1 MKAKLIA
8 IILFFSALLSAAPLY
23 GQISVTF
30 KDVPLMEALSTLENK
45 SEYSFFYSNMLPDK
59 DARVSID
66 AKDKSIEFILDNIFS
81 NLSISYEINGHQI
94 VLSEDKKE
102 DKNTS
107 YKASGVVVDSAGEP
121 VIGAGVV
128 IEGSTSGTIT
138 DVDGRWELVVPSTT
152 TKIVISSLGYKEQIV
167 AAGSASAR
175 TVTLQEDSQM
185 LQETVVVGYGVQKKV
200 NLTGAVAMVNSEEM
214 NARPISSVASGL
226 QGLLP
231 GVTVVNSSSQ
241 PGQANT
247 TIRVRGVGTIG
258 NSNPLILIDGIE
270 GDISSINPEDIESV
284 SVLKDAASSAIYGAR
299 AANGVLLVTTKKLAA
314 GKDAVTKINFS
325 AYAGIQTPTRLPEMC
340 DAIEFMTLDNEAR
353 KNVDTADAWLPED
366 FDKVRNNTDPNYF
379 GNTDWIGQVLKKVAP
394 QQNYSLSLNGTL
406 GNSGYMLS
414 YRYFDQS
421 GLTVGNSTGETRH
434 NLRFKINTKLIDRVT
449 LSSNLSYT
457 TTKVISPVSSLT
469 SGGGAIYTAMRI
481 APNVPVRYTDG
492 TWAYGGGNTNPV
504 AILRDGGRAKTDAD
518 ELSIMEVV
526 KVDILKGWDVSATYN
541 VTSYNG
547 LKDILKKTITFNNPQ
562 DGSTYSYQSPNS
574 IKNIDYRHN
583 QQTFI
588 LQTNF
593 DLNFGKHN
601 VSGVVGMS
609 QEWYT
614 SRSFEASRTKL
625 ITEQDPT
632 LNLGDPQT
640 MSNASSYS
648 SWAIRSGFG
657 RVSYNWNERY
667 LLEGNLR
674 YDLSS
679 RFHKSNRSGLFP
691 SVSAGWRISEEN
703 FMAATRTYLDNLKI
717 RASWGMLGNQYVG
730 SSNYPYLS
738 VLQAYT
744 SGVSM
749 IGANATTG
757 YVQSTL
763 SNPNLSWEK
772 IKMLDLGFDLAMFS
786 NRLTFSFDW
795 YNKDTDGILLK
806 LNYPAQMGAKPS
818 EQNAGKV
825 NNKGWEM
832 DLNWRS
838 QAGEFMYG
846 IGFNLSDVKNKIVD
860 LGGNAPDLSGNQI
873 RMVGY
878 PIDAFYGYIADGL
891 MTPEDFKIN
900 NPETHTYNLP
910 NIPVIL
916 GNRYQPGD
924 IKYKDLSGPDGVPDG
939 RITPEYDRTVLGSSI
954 PRYTYSVRGNLGWRG
969 IDFSFVLQGVG
980 KCSGF
985 LEGSARH
992 ALQDMAAYPQKVHLE
1007 RYNVVTNPN
1016 PKASYPRLTYNTG
1029 FNQNTFSTFWL
1040 EDASY
1045 LRVKNVQL
1053 GYTFPE
1059 KWMKKARIDNF
1070 RIYASADNLFTF
1082 SKFFY
1087 AYDPETPVSRGG
1099 YYPLVKTVVIGVNL
1113 TFK

>member
-66 AKDKSIEFILDNIFS
+66 ARDKSIEFILDNIFS
-81 NLSISYEINGHQI
+81 NLSISDEINGHQI
-94 VLSEDKKE
+94 VLREDKKE

-107 YKASGVVVDSAGEP
+107 YKASGVVIDSAGEP

-128 IEGSTSGTIT
+128 IEGSTNGTIT

-152 TKIVISSLGYKEQIV
+152 TKIVISSLGYKEQVV

-175 TVTLQEDSQM
+175 TVTLHEDSQM

-353 KNVDTADAWLPED
+353 KNVDTADEWLPED

-379 GNTDWIGQVLKKVAP
+379 GNTDWIGQVIKKVAP

-449 LSSNLSYT
+449 LSSNLGYT

-526 KVDILKGWDVSATYN
+526 KVDVLKGWDVSATYN

-547 LKDILKKTITFNNPQ
+547 LKDILKKTITFNNPE

-744 SGVSM
+744 SGISM

-806 LNYPAQMGAKPS
+806 LNYPAQLGAKPS

-924 IKYKDLSGPDGVPDG
+924 IKYKDLSGPEGVPDG

-980 KCSGF
+980 KCSGY

-1070 RIYASADNLFTF
+1070 RVYASADNLFTF

-1087 AYDPETPVSRGG
+1087 AYDPETPVSKGG

>member
-66 AKDKSIEFILDNIFS
+66 ARDKSIEFILDNIFS

-94 VLSEDKKE
+94 VLREDKKE

-107 YKASGVVVDSAGEP
+107 YKASGVVIDSAGEP

-128 IEGSTSGTIT
+128 IEGSTNGTIT

-152 TKIVISSLGYKEQIV
+152 TKIVISSLGYKEQVV

-175 TVTLQEDSQM
+175 TVTLHEDSQM

-379 GNTDWIGQVLKKVAP
+379 GNTDWIGQVIKKVAP

-449 LSSNLSYT
+449 LSSNLGYT

-547 LKDILKKTITFNNPQ
+547 LKDILKKTITFNNPE

-744 SGVSM
+744 SGISM

-806 LNYPAQMGAKPS
+806 LNYPAQLVAKPS

-924 IKYKDLSGPDGVPDG
+924 IKYKDLSGPEGVPDG

-980 KCSGF
+980 KCSGY

-1070 RIYASADNLFTF
+1070 RVYASADNLFTF

-1087 AYDPETPVSRGG
+1087 AYDPETPVSKGG

>member
-66 AKDKSIEFILDNIFS
+66 ANDKSIEFILDNIFS

-94 VLSEDKKE
+94 VLREDKKE

-128 IEGSTSGTIT
+128 IEGSTNGTIT

-449 LSSNLSYT
+449 LSSNLGYT

-481 APNVPVRYTDG
+481 APNAPVRYTDG
-492 TWAYGGGNTNPV
+492 SWAYGGGNTNPV
-504 AILRDGGRAKTDAD
+504 AILRDGGRSKTDAD

-657 RVSYNWNERY
+657 RISYNWNERY

-806 LNYPAQMGAKPS
+806 LNYPAQLGAKPS

-1070 RIYASADNLFTF
+1070 RVYVSADNLFTF

>member
-102 DKNTS
+102 EKNTS

-128 IEGSTSGTIT
+128 IEGSTNGTIT

-449 LSSNLSYT
+449 LSSNLGYT

-900 NPETHTYNLP
+900 NHETHTYNLP

-924 IKYKDLSGPDGVPDG
+924 IKYKDLSGPEGVPDG

-1087 AYDPETPVSRGG
+1087 AYDPETPVSKGG

>member
-66 AKDKSIEFILDNIFS
+66 ARDKSIEFILDNIFS

-94 VLSEDKKE
+94 VLREDKKE

-107 YKASGVVVDSAGEP
+107 YKASGVVIDSAGEP

-128 IEGSTSGTIT
+128 IEGSTNGTIT

-152 TKIVISSLGYKEQIV
+152 TKIVISSLGYKEQVV

-175 TVTLQEDSQM
+175 TVTLHEDSQM

-379 GNTDWIGQVLKKVAP
+379 GNTDWIGQVIKKVAP

-449 LSSNLSYT
+449 LSSNLGYT

-547 LKDILKKTITFNNPQ
+547 LKDILKKTITFNNPE

-744 SGVSM
+744 SGISM

-806 LNYPAQMGAKPS
+806 LNYPAQLGAKPS

-846 IGFNLSDVKNKIVD
+846 IGFNLSNVKNKIID

-924 IKYKDLSGPDGVPDG
+924 IKYKDLSGPEGVPDG
-939 RITPEYDRTVLGSSI
+939 RITPEYDRTILGSSI

-980 KCSGF
+980 KCSGY

-1070 RIYASADNLFTF
+1070 RVYASADNLFTF

-1087 AYDPETPVSRGG
+1087 AYDPETPVSKGG

>member
-1 MKAKLIA
+1 M
-8 IILFFSALLSAAPLY
+8 
-23 GQISVTF
+23 
-30 KDVPLMEALSTLENK
+30 
-45 SEYSFFYSNMLPDK
+45 
-59 DARVSID
+59 
-66 AKDKSIEFILDNIFS
+66 
-81 NLSISYEINGHQI
+81 
-94 VLSEDKKE
+94 
-102 DKNTS
+102 
-107 YKASGVVVDSAGEP
+107 
-121 VIGAGVV
+121 V
-128 IEGSTSGTIT
+128 IEGSTNGTIT

-152 TKIVISSLGYKEQIV
+152 TKIVISSLGYKEQVV

-175 TVTLQEDSQM
+175 TVTLHEDSQM

-258 NSNPLILIDGIE
+258 NANPLILIDGIE

-449 LSSNLSYT
+449 LSSNLGYT

-481 APNVPVRYTDG
+481 APNAPVRYTDG
-492 TWAYGGGNTNPV
+492 SWAYGGGNTNPV

-806 LNYPAQMGAKPS
+806 LNYPAQLGAKPS

-878 PIDAFYGYIADGL
+878 PIDAFYGYIAEGL

-916 GNRYQPGD
+916 GTRYQPGD

-1070 RIYASADNLFTF
+1070 RVYASADNLFTF

-1087 AYDPETPVSRGG
+1087 AYDPETPVSKGG

>member
-94 VLSEDKKE
+94 VLREDKKE
-102 DKNTS
+102 EKNTS

-128 IEGSTSGTIT
+128 IEGSTNGTIT

-152 TKIVISSLGYKEQIV
+152 TKIVISSLGYKEQVV

-175 TVTLQEDSQM
+175 TVTLHEDSQM

-449 LSSNLSYT
+449 LSSNLGYT

-657 RVSYNWNERY
+657 RISYNWNERY

-717 RASWGMLGNQYVG
+717 RASWGMLGNQDVG

-806 LNYPAQMGAKPS
+806 LNYPAQLGAKPS

-838 QAGEFMYG
+838 QVGEFMYG

>member
-66 AKDKSIEFILDNIFS
+66 ARDKSIEFILDNIFS

-94 VLSEDKKE
+94 VLREDKKE

-107 YKASGVVVDSAGEP
+107 YKASGVVIDSAGEP

-128 IEGSTSGTIT
+128 IEGSTNGTIT

-152 TKIVISSLGYKEQIV
+152 TKIVISSLGYKEQVV

-175 TVTLQEDSQM
+175 TVTLHEDSQM

-379 GNTDWIGQVLKKVAP
+379 GNTDWIGQVIKKVAP

-449 LSSNLSYT
+449 LSSNLGYT

-547 LKDILKKTITFNNPQ
+547 LKDILKKTITFNNPE

-738 VLQAYT
+738 VLQVYT
-744 SGVSM
+744 SGISM

-806 LNYPAQMGAKPS
+806 LNYPAQLGAKPS

-924 IKYKDLSGPDGVPDG
+924 IKYKDLSGPEGVPDG

-980 KCSGF
+980 KCSGY

-1070 RIYASADNLFTF
+1070 RVYASADNLFTF

-1087 AYDPETPVSRGG
+1087 AYDPETPVSKGG

>member
-81 NLSISYEINGHQI
+81 NLSISYDINGHQI
-94 VLSEDKKE
+94 VLREDKKE

-128 IEGSTSGTIT
+128 IEGSTNGTIT

-152 TKIVISSLGYKEQIV
+152 TKIVISSLGYKEQVV

-175 TVTLQEDSQM
+175 TVTLHEDSQM

-379 GNTDWIGQVLKKVAP
+379 GNTDWIGQVIKKVAP

-449 LSSNLSYT
+449 LSSNLGYT

-547 LKDILKKTITFNNPQ
+547 LKDILKKTITFNNPE

-744 SGVSM
+744 SGISM

-806 LNYPAQMGAKPS
+806 LNYPAQLGAKPS

-924 IKYKDLSGPDGVPDG
+924 IKYKDLSGPEGVPDG

-980 KCSGF
+980 KCSGY

-1070 RIYASADNLFTF
+1070 RVYASADNLFTF

-1087 AYDPETPVSRGG
+1087 AYDPETPVSKGG

>member
-94 VLSEDKKE
+94 VLREDKKE

-128 IEGSTSGTIT
+128 IEGSTNGTIT

-152 TKIVISSLGYKEQIV
+152 TKIVISSLGYKEQVV
-167 AAGSASAR
+167 AAVSASAR
-175 TVTLQEDSQM
+175 TVTLHEDSQM

-379 GNTDWIGQVLKKVAP
+379 GNTDWIGQVIKKVAP

-449 LSSNLSYT
+449 LSSNLGYT

-547 LKDILKKTITFNNPQ
+547 LKDILKKTITFNNPE

-744 SGVSM
+744 SGISM

-806 LNYPAQMGAKPS
+806 LNYPAQLGAKPS

-900 NPETHTYNLP
+900 NSETHTYNLP

-924 IKYKDLSGPDGVPDG
+924 IKYKDLSGPEGVPDG

-980 KCSGF
+980 KCSGY

-1070 RIYASADNLFTF
+1070 RVYASADNLFTF

-1087 AYDPETPVSRGG
+1087 AYDPETPVSKGG

>member
-1 MKAKLIA
+1 MRAKLIA

-30 KDVPLMEALSTLENK
+30 KDVPLMEVLSTLENK

-107 YKASGVVVDSAGEP
+107 YRASGVVVDSAGEP

-128 IEGSTSGTIT
+128 IEGSTNGTIT

-175 TVTLQEDSQM
+175 TVTLHEDSQM

-379 GNTDWIGQVLKKVAP
+379 GNTDWIGQVLKKAAP

-449 LSSNLSYT
+449 LSSNLGYT

-738 VLQAYT
+738 VLQAFT

-806 LNYPAQMGAKPS
+806 LNYPAQLGAKPS

-1087 AYDPETPVSRGG
+1087 AYDPETPVSKGG